1 MLRPFEP
8 GNAGRA
14 DYEPF
19 GKAIL
24 NGKERLGFIGKE
36 RDNES
41 SLGDF
46 GVRKY
51 DPDLGRFLS
60 VDALS
65 DLMPGSSPFH
75 YCFNNPLILR
85 DPSGLIGEIG
95 GDGIPRFTT
104 GEVVCEADGPWRHWW
119 SNIEGAR
126 RGNDWMNGQGASRM
140 GSPTAAD
147 RVGMGGK
154 ESGHGSSSSTGVIDG
169 IQTSLD
175 VVGLADPTGIADGVN
190 AIVYV
195 LRGRWGD
202 AAISGMGILPYVGD
216 LGKVGRLGGKAV
228 RTDAKVAELTYEVIH
243 RKVLGAD
250 GGISRIIIERQGGST
265 ISRAHQVFKDGKI
278 IHQHQTH
285 IGKYGGER
293 QFPVEWSLFKTV
305 K

>member
-1 MLRPFEP
+1 M
-8 GNAGRA
+8 
-14 DYEPF
+14 
-19 GKAIL
+19 
-24 NGKERLGFIGKE
+24 
-36 RDNES
+36 
-41 SLGDF
+41 
-46 GVRKY
+46 
-51 DPDLGRFLS
+51 S

-104 GEVVCEADGPWRHWW
+104 GEVVCEADGPWRHWRTTA
-119 SNIEGAR
+119 EGAR
-126 RGNDWMNGQGASRM
+126 RGNEWMNGQGASRM

-147 RVGMGGK
+147 RVGMGAK
-154 ESGHGSSSSTGVIDG
+154 ESGHGSSPSTGVIDG

-216 LGKVGRLGGKAV
+216 LGKVGRLSGKAV
-228 RTDAKVAELTYEVIH
+228 RYTIDQQALIDLAKQA
-243 RKVLGAD
+243 K
-250 GGISRIIIERQGGST
+250 
-265 ISRAHQVFKDGKI
+265 
-278 IHQHQTH
+278 
-285 IGKYGGER
+285 KYGGVTMDEAKILR
-293 QFPVEWSLFKTV
+293 EWSQEYDVVFRGPEVHPNRNFNVPHLHIGPVNHIKI